1 MTGALA
7 YDLISADSHVLEP
20 GDLFATRLPAKL
32 RDRAPQLAPWNGGSA
47 WMVDGVDPVPLPLSG
62 ITGSG
67 YRLPDHGD
75 AVAFDELLPALHDPV
90 ARLRSQDADSV
101 SAEVIYGY
109 PYLWDAIKQL
119 EDSELRL
126 NCAGAYNDW
135 IAEFCAHEPTRLI
148 GIARIPVAGIDEAH
162 REMVR
167 CVEDLGLKGF
177 VFDAWPTGSGG
188 GMDPDLDALWEVAA
202 QADVP
207 ITLHYGFGDSRSAPT
222 AAISPGVKP
231 PASAAMLPLASSGVF
246 DRFPTLRMVLAHADA
261 GWTFHWMEFLDNT
274 YQRQRHLEHFTL
286 PNPDVYPS
294 EYLRRHFW
302 FTVHQDRTAIT
313 NRQMFGIEHLMW
325 ASHFPLDVSDW
336 PDNRQQAMR
345 VTEELPLD
353 DRRAILAENAAR
365 LYRLPGYE
373 DGVQPAP
380 FDSIERLIH
389 V

>member
-135 IAEFCAHEPTRLI
+135 IANFVHMSP
-148 GIARIPVAGIDEAH
+148 PV
-162 REMVR
+162 
-167 CVEDLGLKGF
+167 
-177 VFDAWPTGSGG
+177 
-188 GMDPDLDALWEVAA
+188 
-202 QADVP
+202 
-207 ITLHYGFGDSRSAPT
+207 
-222 AAISPGVKP
+222 
-231 PASAAMLPLASSGVF
+231 SSGSLEFQWQGSTRRIGKWSVVW
-246 DRFPTLRMVLAHADA
+246 RTLA
-261 GWTFHWMEFLDNT
+261 
-274 YQRQRHLEHFTL
+274 
-286 PNPDVYPS
+286 
-294 EYLRRHFW
+294 
-302 FTVHQDRTAIT
+302 
-313 NRQMFGIEHLMW
+313 
-325 ASHFPLDVSDW
+325 
-336 PDNRQQAMR
+336 
-345 VTEELPLD
+345 
-353 DRRAILAENAAR
+353 
-365 LYRLPGYE
+365 
-373 DGVQPAP
+373 
-380 FDSIERLIH
+380 
-389 V
+389 